1 MILASRTW
9 LAAYKTDET
18 LEMVVRKQKQK
29 AKLTNGTKSV
39 TCTWLT
45 VVSDSKAPQR
55 EFLMTVSVL
64 ATLIL

>member
-18 LEMVVRKQKQK
+18 QEMVVRKQKQK
-29 AKLTNGTKSV
+29 VKLTNGTKSV

-45 VVSDSKAPQR
+45 VVSDLKAPQR
-55 EFLMTVSVL
+55 EFLMMVCVL